1 MPPVAEV
8 FVGVGSNI
16 DPGRNVRH
24 GLHLLDERFGRV
36 RRSPVYRSRAVGFN
50 GDDFLNLVVAFETGM
65 APPAVVQALRCIES
79 HAGRQR
85 DTSGLRSR
93 TLDLDLLLYG
103 AEVIEADGF
112 RLPRPEIL
120 EYAFVLKPLADMV
133 GEMRHPELGRTFSEL
148 WAAFDS
154 PGQAL
159 TVVNWED

>member
-1 MPPVAEV
+1 MAEV
-8 FVGVGSNI
+8 CVGVGSNI
-16 DPGRNVRH
+16 DPWRNVRH

-50 GDDFLNLVVAFETGM
+50 GDDFLNLVVTFETAM
-65 APPAVVQALRCIES
+65 DPPALVQALRCIES

-85 DTSGLRSR
+85 HASGLRSR

-103 AEVIEADGF
+103 TEIIEADGF

-120 EYAFVLKPLADMV
+120 DYAFVLKPLADLA
-133 GEMRHPELGRTFSEL
+133 GGMRHPELGRTFSQL
-148 WAAFDS
+148 WAAFEA

-159 TVVNWED
+159 TVVDWED